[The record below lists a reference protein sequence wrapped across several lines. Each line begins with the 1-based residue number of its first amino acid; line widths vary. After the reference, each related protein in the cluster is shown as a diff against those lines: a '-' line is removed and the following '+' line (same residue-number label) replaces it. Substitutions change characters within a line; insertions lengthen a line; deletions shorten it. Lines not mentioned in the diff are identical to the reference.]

1 MKSGEELS
9 SSKCLNHIAPAL
21 SPSAPEATLPAT
33 NLAPHEPARLSES
46 EHALLK
52 LISD

>member
-1 MKSGEELS
+1 MKSGEELA

-33 NLAPHEPARLSES
+33 NLAPHEPARLKS